1 MSIYLGIDGGG
12 TKTAFVLLDDDGRE
26 LGSVEG
32 PSSYHPE
39 HGLEHV
45 ENVLVDGVTEVV
57 ARAGVGADRIDF
69 AFVAIPTYGEASH
82 EIAVLDA
89 LPARALPRIPYRC
102 GNDMVAGWAGSLAY
116 SDGINV
122 VAGTGSMTYGER
134 AGRTNRVG
142 GWGELFGDEGSAY
155 WIGLEGLRAF
165 SWMSDGRL
173 PRTSL
178 YEDVRA
184 ATGVE
189 EDLDV
194 IDVVFTRWGRSR
206 GRIAALAPIVVAAAA
221 QGDDMA
227 ERIVEQAVGHLVGLV
242 ETTTRALGF
251 EAGEAIPVSYSG
263 GVFRADTIRSAF
275 ARSLSAR
282 AGAGMGAYE
291 LRTPRFSSPI
301 GAALYAAKL
310 AGRPLAPEA
319 LERLAAAQQ
328 PEPAE
333 QA

>member
-1 MSIYLGIDGGG
+1 MPVYLGVDGGG
-12 TKTAFVLLDDDGRE
+12 TKTAFVLLDDEGRE

-45 ENVLVDGVTEVV
+45 RNVIADGVTDVT
-57 ARAGVGADRIDF
+57 ARAGIGVDGIDF

-82 EIAVLDA
+82 EIAVLDD
-89 LPARALPRIPYRC
+89 LPARALPRERYRC
-102 GNDMVAGWAGSLAY
+102 GNDMVAGWAGSLALA
-116 SDGINV
+116 DGINV
-122 VAGTGSMTYGER
+122 VAGTGSITYGER
-134 AGRTNRVG
+134 ASRADRVG

-178 YEDVRA
+178 YDDIRA

-189 EDLDV
+189 ADLDV
-194 IDVVFTRWGRSR
+194 IDVVFTAWERSR
-206 GRIAALAPIVVAAAA
+206 GRIAALAPVVAAAA
-221 QGDDMA
+221 ARGDVAA

-242 ETTTRALGF
+242 ETTADSLGF
-251 EAGEAIPVSYSG
+251 EAGEVIPVSYSG
-263 GVFRADTIRSAF
+263 GVFRADVIRGAF
-275 ARSLSAR
+275 ARDLAAR
-282 AGAGMGAYE
+282 ARSYE
-291 LRTPRFSSPI
+291 LRTPRFSSHI

-310 AGRPLAPEA
+310 AGRPLGPDA
-319 LERLAAAQQ
+319 LARLSATAFSDSAD
-328 PEPAE
+328 AH
-333 QA
+333 